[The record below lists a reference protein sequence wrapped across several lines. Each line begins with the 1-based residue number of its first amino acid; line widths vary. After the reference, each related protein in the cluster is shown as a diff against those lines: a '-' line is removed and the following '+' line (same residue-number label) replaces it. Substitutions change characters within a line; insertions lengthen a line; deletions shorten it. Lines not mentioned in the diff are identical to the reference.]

1 MISVRNLTKIYKIKG
16 KGERTDVVALNNV
29 SIDFPDTGLVF
40 LLGKSGSGKS
50 TLLNSIG
57 GLDTFDSG
65 EIIIKG
71 KSSKDFKQSDFDS
84 YRNTFIGFIF
94 QEYNVLEEF
103 TVGKNLGLALE
114 LQGKKANKETVDAL
128 LEQVDLS
135 GYYRRKPNQL
145 SGGQKQRVAIA
156 RALIKN
162 PEIIMADEPTGALD
176 SNTGKQVMETLKKL
190 SKTKLVIIVS
200 HDREFA
206 EIYGDRVIEL
216 KDGQIIKDETKTE
229 VEAVKSNSGVSFIDD
244 KIIHIKKD
252 QKITREDLAKINQMI
267 VDNLN
272 KEDTIISLDGKTNVD
287 VKKSASITDDG
298 NREVFKQTSREDIKQ
313 TKHNPNDFKMIKS
326 RLSLRD
332 SFKMGASSLKH
343 KPIRLIFTILLSF
356 VAFGMFGIVN
366 TMSCF
371 NRADSLYSTVQEL
384 DIKTIGI
391 NKRINYYSDDFSTGA
406 YLINDEQFNN
416 IQRANPG
423 YKFNKVFANTER
435 FSLPDFRGN
444 NINYPSFPQSLT
456 DHNISGI
463 IQVDSAVMYQFGLN
477 LLEGRLPI
485 DNYEICISNNMFN
498 NIISSYSGVT
508 SFENLD
514 GKKLKIEGISTY
526 FTIVGVIKDNTN
538 VEKYKNI
545 TQNNVYNEENNAIA
559 LELGRLLKFGLINM
573 CYVEQ
578 ETFEMAFDNY
588 NPSSSTQANDY
599 YAYKKG
605 EEYRGG
611 GYSLELTTN
620 MSEMNHYS
628 YSKYFKNNQE
638 ITELHGNQAIVGIG
652 LLTDNLGLDE
662 SELKAKIDAGLTIPI
677 GVSYNPE
684 KNHLFDL
691 EVVGYYSRRCGTA
704 IVSDEMYNKYWSGY
718 YSLIT
723 QLKGT
728 SSDKQL
734 IRSIEKHTEG
744 PFFFSVQTV
753 ATPMLDEFSE
763 TIEEL
768 AKILLWV
775 GVGLAVFAGLML
787 MNFISISI
795 TYKKRE
801 IGILRAIGA
810 RRKDVF
816 SIFFAE
822 SFVICMI
829 NFVLATIGCAVTC
842 GIINSSITNST
853 GASITLMMFGLP
865 QILLMLGVAVGVA
878 IISTFIPVNKFAK
891 KNPIDSINNR

>member
-1 MISVRNLTKIYKIKG
+1 MISVRNLTKVYKIKG
-16 KGERTDVVALNNV
+16 KGENTNVVALNNV

-50 TLLNSIG
+50 TLLNTIG

-114 LQGKKANKETVDAL
+114 LQGKKANKEAVDAL
-128 LEQVDLS
+128 LEQVDLA
-135 GYYRRKPNQL
+135 GYYKRKPNQL

-216 KDGQIIKDETKTE
+216 KDGHIIKDETKTE
-229 VEAVKSNSGVSFIDD
+229 VEAIKSNSGVSFIDD

-252 QKITREDLAKINQMI
+252 QKVTKEDLIKINQMI
-267 VDNLN
+267 VNNLN
-272 KEDTIISLDGKTNVD
+272 KEDTIISLDGKTNTD
-287 VKKSASITDDG
+287 VKKSAFITDDG

-326 RLSLRD
+326 RLSLKD

-356 VAFGMFGIVN
+356 VAFGMFGVVN

-371 NRADSLYSTVQEL
+371 NRADSLYTTIQEL
-384 DIKTIGI
+384 GIETIGI
-391 NKRINYYSDDFSTGA
+391 NKRVDYYDDYNK
-406 YLINDEQFNN
+406 YLISDEQVSKL
-416 IQRANPG
+416 QQANPN
-423 YKFNKVFANTER
+423 YKFNKVFASAEY
-435 FSLPDFRGN
+435 FRVN
-444 NINYPSFPQSLT
+444 SMYSNVSTSSTPSTLK

-463 IQVDSAVMYQFGLN
+463 MQVDDSVMQQFKLQLIHGD
-477 LLEGRLPI
+477 LPTN
-485 DNYEICISNNMFN
+485 DNEVCISSNMFN
-498 NIISSYSGVT
+498 NIVDKYSDVSS
-508 SFENLD
+508 FADLK
-514 GKKLKIEGISTY
+514 GKQLNINGLNTY
-526 FTIVGVIKDNTN
+526 LTIVGVIKDNTN
-538 VEKYKNI
+538 VDKYKDLSSSD
-545 TQNNVYNEENNAIA
+545 VYNHDNYNQIQ
-559 LELGRLLKFGLINM
+559 ELSRLLKYSLINM
-573 CYVEQ
+573 CYVNQ
-578 ETFEMAFDNY
+578 STFETRHDEYLKNNGDN
-588 NPSSSTQANDY
+588 TGY
-599 YAYKKG
+599 YAYIKG
-605 EEYRGG
+605 EEYTGG
-611 GYSLELTTN
+611 GYSLNLTTDFN
-620 MSEMNHYS
+620 EMNYHQT
-628 YSKYFKNNQE
+628 YFKNGQ
-638 ITELHGNQAIVGIG
+638 TVTTLQGNQAIVAKG
-652 LLTDNLGLDE
+652 LLIYNLKIDE
-662 SELKAKIDAGLTIPI
+662 SELQAKINAGLTMPF
-677 GVSYNPE
+677 GVSYEPE
-684 KNHLFDL
+684 KNHMFEL
-691 EVVGYYSRRCGTA
+691 EVVGYFDHMSGTA
-704 IVSDEMYNKYWSGY
+704 VVSDDIYNKYWSGY
-718 YSLIT
+718 SHLLT
-723 QLKGT
+723 QLKGN
-728 SSDKQL
+728 SNDKQL
-734 IRSIEKHTEG
+734 IRNIEEYTDG
-744 PFFFSVQTV
+744 PLFYSVQTT
-753 ATPMLDEFSE
+753 ATPVLDDFSDMIE
-763 TIEEL
+763 TL
-768 AKILLWV
+768 AKVLLWV

-787 MNFISISI
+787 MNFISVSI

-842 GIINSSITNST
+842 GIINSSIASKT
-853 GASITLMMFGLP
+853 GTSLTLMMFGFP

-878 IISTFIPVNKFAK
+878 VISTFIPVNKFAK